1 MCCPSVHDIKFVTE
15 NAKKKKKSSEVI
27 PSQIVECNLPKNI
40 YRCNFCDKEF
50 PRQDSLAHWNT
61 KHLSTS
67 ISLLTYTDTLTMSN
81 VKVSNLFSS
90 VGQCTTCLHYLGSS
104 SNTQLVST
112 VKEHN
117 ASDHTKVIVPNRAH
131 FQTILE
137 QQTPIPTTPA
147 SYGSEGYFCALCNHR
162 TSSQVYLQPLEQCAQ
177 DRHCPAGGEMRE
189 DQHQGRLLHH
199 LPSHR
204 EVPGLKLRT
213 ILRSNDQT
221 PSSQACWKRA
231 LQEAAWVRGYV

>member
-1 MCCPSVHDIKFVTE
+1 MGIKSAVLGNIWLKMMGLLYYLEILFFSSGNNYFRYAIMPFKIIYGIYIRRNDNNNMHMGNYHRMFGNQSPVSLCTVHDIKFVTE

-50 PRQDSLAHWNT
+50 PRQDSLAHRNT

-117 ASDHTKVIVPNRAH
+117 ASDHTKVI
-131 FQTILE
+131 TEL
-137 QQTPIPTTPA
+137 TTKP
-147 SYGSEGYFCALCNHR
+147 Y
-162 TSSQVYLQPLEQCAQ
+162 
-177 DRHCPAGGEMRE
+177 
-189 DQHQGRLLHH
+189 
-199 LPSHR
+199 
-204 EVPGLKLRT
+204 
-213 ILRSNDQT
+213 
-221 PSSQACWKRA
+221 
-231 LQEAAWVRGYV
+231 